1 MPRRGSSEKS
11 GVWQRQGPAKRSDSH
26 GVAVSVEEVDGPESD
41 TPGMVR
47 RLGLR
52 GGVESRPPL
61 LRRSSLAVTHEPLQQ
76 RLSPSSSLGPG
87 PPSSVVLPQEARQ
100 REPSSSLSLS
110 QKRRRLASS
119 LTLTAE
125 ESLAK

>member
-1 MPRRGSSEKS
+1 M
-11 GVWQRQGPAKRSDSH
+11 
-26 GVAVSVEEVDGPESD
+26 EEVDGPESD